1 MVHEVFDGRVPVE
14 NDGDPSE
21 RATTVVDDVREAHDL

>member
-1 MVHEVFDGRVPVE
+1 VPVE